1 MHRANWPIRLILA
14 VTLSKRQIKRL
25 AHEVKAALAQQDR
38 RGQSKHVAKQAARQY
53 AQDRQTKYTPVTG
66 LYATSSYTMKYPNKD
81 YIEHLRRKYPPG
93 TRLQL
98 SCMEDEMAVPPGS
111 MGTVDFIDDAGQ
123 IHMNWDCGR
132 SLALIPGVDSFSR
145 LPSPKEKAGDAR

>member
-1 MHRANWPIRLILA
+1 M
-14 VTLSKRQIKRL
+14 
-25 AHEVKAALAQQDR
+25 E
-38 RGQSKHVAKQAARQY
+38 
-53 AQDRQTKYTPVTG
+53 
-66 LYATSSYTMKYPNKD
+66 YPNKE

-98 SCMEDEMAVPPGS
+98 SCMEDDFPVQPGS
-111 MGTVDFIDDAGQ
+111 MGTDDAGQ
-123 IHMNWDCGR
+123 IHVDWDCGR

>member
-1 MHRANWPIRLILA
+1 MNGTIRKNG
-14 VTLSKRQIKRL
+14 VDS
-25 AHEVKAALAQQDR
+25 V
-38 RGQSKHVAKQAARQY
+38 
-53 AQDRQTKYTPVTG
+53 PG
-66 LYATSSYTMKYPNKD
+66 LYVAVIGPETGVFARSGFGHTRTCIAEMPMKYPNKD

-123 IHMNWDCGR
+123 IHMSWDCGR

-145 LPSPKEKAGDAR
+145 LPSSKEKAGDAR

>member
-1 MHRANWPIRLILA
+1 
-14 VTLSKRQIKRL
+14 
-25 AHEVKAALAQQDR
+25 
-38 RGQSKHVAKQAARQY
+38 
-53 AQDRQTKYTPVTG
+53 
-66 LYATSSYTMKYPNKD
+66 MKYPNKD

-98 SCMEDEMAVPPGS
+98 SCMEDEMTVPPGS

-132 SLALIPGVDSFSR
+132 SLALIPGVDSFNR
-145 LPSPKEKAGDAR
+145 LPVPKEKDGDAR

>member
-1 MHRANWPIRLILA
+1 
-14 VTLSKRQIKRL
+14 
-25 AHEVKAALAQQDR
+25 
-38 RGQSKHVAKQAARQY
+38 
-53 AQDRQTKYTPVTG
+53 
-66 LYATSSYTMKYPNKD
+66 MKYHNKD

-123 IHMNWDCGR
+123 IHVQWDCGR

-145 LPSPKEKAGDAR
+145 LPAPKEKDGDAR

>member
-1 MHRANWPIRLILA
+1 
-14 VTLSKRQIKRL
+14 
-25 AHEVKAALAQQDR
+25 
-38 RGQSKHVAKQAARQY
+38 
-53 AQDRQTKYTPVTG
+53 
-66 LYATSSYTMKYPNKD
+66 MKYPNKD
-81 YIEHLRRKYPPG
+81 YIEHLHRKYPPG

-98 SCMEDEMAVPPGS
+98 SCMEDEFPVPPGS

-145 LPSPKEKAGDAR
+145 LPAHKEKDGDAR

>member
-1 MHRANWPIRLILA
+1 
-14 VTLSKRQIKRL
+14 
-25 AHEVKAALAQQDR
+25 
-38 RGQSKHVAKQAARQY
+38 
-53 AQDRQTKYTPVTG
+53 
-66 LYATSSYTMKYPNKD
+66 MKYPNKD

-123 IHMNWDCGR
+123 IQV
-132 SLALIPGVDSFSR
+132 I
-145 LPSPKEKAGDAR
+145 

>member
-1 MHRANWPIRLILA
+1 
-14 VTLSKRQIKRL
+14 
-25 AHEVKAALAQQDR
+25 
-38 RGQSKHVAKQAARQY
+38 
-53 AQDRQTKYTPVTG
+53 
-66 LYATSSYTMKYPNKD
+66 MKYPNKD

-98 SCMEDEMAVPPGS
+98 SCMEDDFPVPPGS
-111 MGTVDFIDDAGQ
+111 MGTVECIDDAGQ

-145 LPSPKEKAGDAR
+145 LPSPKEKAGDGCIQPDFGKIQRVAVLHLGQRAQD